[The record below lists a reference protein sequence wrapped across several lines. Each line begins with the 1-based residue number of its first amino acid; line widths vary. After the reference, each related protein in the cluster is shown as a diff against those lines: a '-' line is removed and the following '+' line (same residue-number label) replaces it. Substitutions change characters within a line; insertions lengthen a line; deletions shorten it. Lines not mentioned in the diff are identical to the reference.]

1 MELDVNVV
9 LEQYKR
15 KLSDL
20 QHENIMLVAQV
31 EALFVIIKELETP
44 KEEAP
49 KEKKGVK

>member
-9 LEQYKR
+9 LDQYKR

-31 EALFVIIKELETP
+31 EALFARIKELEKP
-44 KEEAP
+44 KSEE
-49 KEKKGVK
+49 EKKEVK